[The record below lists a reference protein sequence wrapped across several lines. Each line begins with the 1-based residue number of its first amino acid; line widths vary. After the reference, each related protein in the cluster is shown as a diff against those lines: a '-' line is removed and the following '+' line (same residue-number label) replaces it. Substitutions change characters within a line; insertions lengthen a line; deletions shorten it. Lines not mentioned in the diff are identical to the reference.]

1 MKYLEKYTGE
11 KTYMYPSGALAT
23 KERVLKDF
31 EAALV
36 FPHIVETDELGE
48 VMFGFYNL
56 SAMRTQYGIDSSLS
70 ESEAIQAIQDIMN
83 TPEPEPEQTVDENT
97 VALQNIAAQ
106 LEFQNMMALDDA
118 TTTETTEGTTV

>member
-31 EAALV
+31 EAALA
-36 FPHIVETDELGE
+36 FPHIVETDEAGE

-70 ESEAIQAIQDIMN
+70 EAEAIQAIQDIMN
-83 TPEPEPEQTVDENT
+83 TPDPEETVDEST

-118 TTTETTEGTTV
+118 TTEGTV

>member
-23 KERVLKDF
+23 PERVLKDF
-31 EAALV
+31 EAALA
-36 FPHIVETDELGE
+36 FPHIAETDEAGE

-70 ESEAIQAIQDIMN
+70 EAEAIQAIQDIIN
-83 TPEPEPEQTVDENT
+83 TPEPEPEETVDEST

-118 TTTETTEGTTV
+118 TTEGTV